1 MLADKLFI
9 PEITVSGIVQDFD
22 FVHETENTLRY
33 MQVKMPSLSDY
44 DCSDYDNEGSDILLG
59 LTRWGDL
66 QFPSRLMAE

>member
-22 FVHETENTLRY
+22 FVHETEHTLRY
-33 MQVKMPSLSDY
+33 MQVKMPSLDQL
-44 DCSDYDNEGSDILLG
+44 DHDGLDGEDADILLG

-66 QFPSRLMAE
+66 QFPSRLLAE